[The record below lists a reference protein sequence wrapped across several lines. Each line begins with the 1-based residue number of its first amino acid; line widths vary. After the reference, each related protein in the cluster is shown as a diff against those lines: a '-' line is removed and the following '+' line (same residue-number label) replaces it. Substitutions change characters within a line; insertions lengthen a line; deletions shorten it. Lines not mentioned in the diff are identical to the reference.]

1 MWLWGGSL
9 SLRCVTVPLLGR
21 AEFDQLLAKAGEQL
35 VVVNFTAAWCGPC
48 QKIKPKFLDMAR
60 EFAHVLFLVVDV
72 DLNHET
78 AAAVRVHVCACDGDE

>member
-1 MWLWGGSL
+1 MGSGEPG
-9 SLRCVTVPLLGR
+9 VTGSPRKV
-21 AEFDQLLAKAGEQL
+21 
-35 VVVNFTAAWCGPC
+35 AAHPRIRGPPQTISGPSPKISGPC

-60 EFAHVLFLVVDV
+60 DFAHVLFLVVDV